1 MVRRS
6 GPGMV
11 LDGEMIFI
19 NSHHHQN
26 RIMILGYV
34 DMGLDRVK
42 INRRKGD
49 NRMSFGAEFLRDD
62 FSVQFTFGHSRVFL
76 ESPYPATPRQPT

>member
-6 GPGMV
+6 GPGIV
-11 LDGEMIFI
+11 LDGEIIFI

-34 DMGLDRVK
+34 DMGLDW
-42 INRRKGD
+42 I
-49 NRMSFGAEFLRDD
+49 E
-62 FSVQFTFGHSRVFL
+62 
-76 ESPYPATPRQPT
+76 